1 MEITQRENIDE
12 CIKSWLESCRSE
24 NTRRSYEFTL
34 KEFTELFW
42 KRAEA
47 MTREDVR
54 RYVKHL
60 QERGLKPATISA
72 RIGALSSLY
81 SYLVDECQV
90 MDHNPVEGRAL
101 RPRVT
106 RYLESRALTTA
117 ECKKL
122 LGQCDLGDVTGL
134 RDFVLIAGY
143 LILGRRNSEWRSART
158 SDFESKADGYFFR
171 WNGKG
176 KTDVV
181 MVPDQLWDM
190 LARYVTASGGRGFYD
205 HIFVNR
211 FGNLIS
217 GEAVGRM
224 IKKRA
229 MQAGITGRIRVH
241 DLRHTAARLR
251 REAGA
256 DVEEIRDFLA
266 HSSLAVTQVYL
277 HRLERKS
284 DHRAE
289 DVCLNLF
296 KSMVG

>member
-1 MEITQRENIDE
+1 MDITQREIIDDH
-12 CIKSWLESCRSE
+12 IQNWLKNCRSE
-24 NTRRSYEFTL
+24 NTRRSYDFTL
-34 KEFTELFW
+34 KEFSELFG
-42 KRAEA
+42 KRVDT
-47 MTREDVR
+47 MTREDIR
-54 RYVKHL
+54 GYVKYL
-60 QERGLKPATISA
+60 QERGLKSATIST

-81 SYLVDECQV
+81 SYLVDDCQV
-90 MDHNPVEGRAL
+90 MDHNPVDGRTL

-122 LGQCDLGDVTGL
+122 LRQCDLSDVTGL

-158 SDFESKADGYFFR
+158 IDFEGKSDGYFFR

-181 MVPDQLWDM
+181 LVPDQLWDM
-190 LARYVTASGGRGFYD
+190 LVRYVTSSGGRGFYD
-205 HIFVNR
+205 HIFLNR
-211 FGNLIS
+211 FGDLIS

-224 IKKRA
+224 VKKRA
-229 MQAGITGRIRVH
+229 YQAGISGRIRVH

-256 DVEEIRDFLA
+256 DVEEIREFLA

-296 KSMVG
+296 KLMVG